1 LERKSKQ
8 RVIGGK
14 YQIEDAEYEFEVVGV
29 GWSLWESHVLQ
40 TQRKKEK
47 EEATP
52 SNCSLK
58 DVLGVA
64 EKNPIVV
71 GGCGLGNASGSS
83 SEKYFL

>member
-1 LERKSKQ
+1 MVILGKS
-8 RVIGGK
+8 R
-14 YQIEDAEYEFEVVGV
+14 
-29 GWSLWESHVLQ
+29 SPN
-40 TQRKKEK
+40 TKKKRK

-52 SNCSLK
+52 TNCSLT

>member
-1 LERKSKQ
+1 LGRKSKQ
-8 RVIGGK
+8 SAIGGN
-14 YQIEDAEYEFEVVGV
+14 YRIEDAEHEFEGVGV
-29 GWSLWESHVLQ
+29 GWSSWESHVSQ
-40 TQRKKEK
+40 TQRKKRK

-58 DVLGVA
+58 DVLGVE

-83 SEKYFL
+83 SDKYFL